1 MGLLDELRSE
11 AERRKLELDEQRQ
24 RDERREAAYR
34 EYLGPALKRIFE
46 YLTELLE
53 KIEFLKPDTRT
64 TFPISEYGT
73 LRNLKQEDY
82 ILTADSIERM
92 TKIQLRFLCTGDQGA
107 SFTAT
112 PPSVAQDLREL
123 LMDHGLKFHSANYY
137 DDFRNPIGERFDLE
151 ARVPGRVMAEADI
164 PRTLIRLSLI
174 NFDGPVVHRA
184 LYRPDQVDAT
194 LLDDLGS
201 YILRKNQNLTRL
213 FLPEENRLAIRSK
226 VEEEQR
232 KRTPRKGGRAE
243 RSGHQGRTSGEK
255 KRR

>member
-11 AERRKLELDEQRQ
+11 AERRKLELDEQRRQ
-24 RDERREAAYR
+24 SEQLETSYR
-34 EYLGPALKRIFE
+34 ETLAPALRRIFE

-53 KIEFLKPDTRT
+53 TIDFLKPNVRVD
-64 TFPISEYGT
+64 FPISEYGT
-73 LRNLKQEDY
+73 LQDLGQEDY
-82 ILTADSIERM
+82 ILTADSIDRM
-92 TKIQLRFLCTGDQGA
+92 TKIQLRFVCVGSQRL

-112 PPSVAQDLREL
+112 PPSVAHDLREL
-123 LMDHGLKFHSANYY
+123 LMDHGLKFHSSNYY

-151 ARVPGRVMAEADI
+151 PRVPGRVIADADI
-164 PRTLIRLSLI
+164 QRTLIRLSLI

-184 LYRPDQVDAT
+184 LYRPEQIDDN

-213 FLPEENRLAIRSK
+213 FLPEETRLALRSK

-232 KRTPRKGGRAE
+232 SRTHGKLGRGSPEQRRTGRQVGRKR
-243 RSGHQGRTSGEK
+243 S
-255 KRR
+255 